1 MKEIKT
7 VIQEIIDAQNADPFD
22 AEATTDALTDALELL
37 EKQPEIVLCKDC
49 ISWDKGHT
57 EECNNLDS
65 ICFHNGWCKPDWFC
79 ADGEKAVRLNE

>member
-1 MKEIKT
+1 MKEIET

-49 ISWDKGHT
+49 KKRNQHH
-57 EECNNLDS
+57 ECKYGYHSD
-65 ICFHNGWCKPDWFC
+65 DWFC
-79 ADGEKAVRLNE
+79 ADGERKVLQE